1 MRKVTKQIIAAW
13 ANHKAL
19 TIGNTHTD
27 GQTIYLHGNAI
38 AWRTSADRFATT
50 LAGWNTVT
58 TRERLNGIL
67 SFYGIPDRY
76 AQRNFEP
83 VIVIGRDV
91 TEISEYAPI
100 EWDIRWQCEAERA
113 DNLAFMERQ
122 TEHA

>member
-1 MRKVTKQIIAAW
+1 MRKVTKQIVASW

-38 AWRTSADRFATT
+38 AWRTSADRLETT

-91 TEISEYAPI
+91 SEISEHAPI

-122 TEHA
+122 TEYA